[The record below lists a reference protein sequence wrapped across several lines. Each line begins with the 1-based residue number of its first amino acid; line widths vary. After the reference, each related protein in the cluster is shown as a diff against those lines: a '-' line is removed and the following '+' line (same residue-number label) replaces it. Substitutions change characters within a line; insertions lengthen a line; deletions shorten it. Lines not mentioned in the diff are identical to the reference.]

1 MSKKWLIL
9 SPHCHSRTHYTP
21 IHFDRIAT
29 LFLFVMGDVLYT
41 YGPWV
46 QFILFIIMCTLME
59 NKLVFRIKLLR
70 SQLWVVNNLKASN
83 IRDRLINIIIKSLR
97 SITWVLSTILKCC
110 LILNSFTL
118 SHVWRCHEICYLN
131 KLCTLIINTGVNFFN
146 TS

>member
-1 MSKKWLIL
+1 MVNL
-9 SPHCHSRTHYTP
+9 SPHSHSRTHYTP
-21 IHFDRIAT
+21 IHFDRIST
-29 LFLFVMGDVLYT
+29 LFLFVTGDDLYT

-70 SQLWVVNNLKASN
+70 SQLWAVNNLKASS
-83 IRDRLINIIIKSLR
+83 IRDRLINIIIKSL
-97 SITWVLSTILKCC
+97 SIITWVLSTILKCC

-118 SHVWRCHEICYLN
+118 SHVWQCHEICYSN
-131 KLCTLIINTGVNFFN
+131 KFYTLIIKSRINFFN